1 MAQDPGLVGE
11 AFVKSCE
18 GSLDKSCGL
27 GDYDIC
33 DFVFDLTKILCK
45 ENNALIAHYRRSQQ
59 DKINK
64 YNG

>member
-1 MAQDPGLVGE
+1 MYTGFEGE

-33 DFVFDLTKILCK
+33 DFVFDLTKKLCK
-45 ENNALIAHYRRSQQ
+45 EINALIAHYWWSQQ
-59 DKINK
+59 AKMNK
-64 YNG
+64 CNG